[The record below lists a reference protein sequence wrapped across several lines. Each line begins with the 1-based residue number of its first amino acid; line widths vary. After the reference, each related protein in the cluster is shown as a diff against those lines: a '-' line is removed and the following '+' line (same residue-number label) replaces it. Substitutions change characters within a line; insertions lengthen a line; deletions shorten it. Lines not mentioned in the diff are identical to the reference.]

1 MVIHYLKVPVFL
13 ASQWFYLESV
23 HFSLT
28 LAITLINKSW
38 FITQKVKGESRGRD
52 HVPRFYDSSTD
63 FATKQILSYKLERFF
78 YQDF

>member
-52 HVPRFYDSSTD
+52 HVPRFYDTSTD
-63 FATKQILSYKLERFF
+63 LPQNRLCSYKLE
-78 YQDF
+78 